1 MLFFANI
8 KIFSG
13 ELMLNIAFRKDVFL
27 RAFKMALIV
36 GIILAIINHG
46 DHIFLGTMT
55 VTNWIKI
62 LITFCVPFCV
72 STVSSVL
79 AIKKEQLTVR

>member
-1 MLFFANI
+1 MFHV
-8 KIFSG
+8 
-13 ELMLNIAFRKDVFL
+13 AFRKDVFH

-36 GIILAIINHG
+36 GIVLAIINHG
-46 DHIFLGTMT
+46 DHVSIGTMT

-72 STVSSVL
+72 STISSVL
-79 AIKKEQLTVR
+79 AIKKEQSTTR

>member
-1 MLFFANI
+1 MFH
-8 KIFSG
+8 
-13 ELMLNIAFRKDVFL
+13 IAFRKDVFL

-46 DHIFLGTMT
+46 YHIFLRKMI
-55 VTNWIKI
+55 VTNWTKI

-72 STVSSVL
+72 STVPSVL

>member
-1 MLFFANI
+1 MFH
-8 KIFSG
+8 
-13 ELMLNIAFRKDVFL
+13 IAFRKDVFL

-36 GIILAIINHG
+36 GIVLAIINHG
-46 DHIFLGTMT
+46 DHIYLGTMT
-55 VTNWIKI
+55 ITNWTKI
-62 LITFCVPFCV
+62 LITICVPFCV

>member
-1 MLFFANI
+1 MMF
-8 KIFSG
+8 
-13 ELMLNIAFRKDVFL
+13 NIAFRKDVFL
-27 RAFKMALIV
+27 RALKMALIV

-46 DHIFLGTMT
+46 DHIFLGTIT
-55 VTNWIKI
+55 VTNWTKI

-79 AIKKEQLTVR
+79 VIKKDQLTFR

>member
-1 MLFFANI
+1 MFH
-8 KIFSG
+8 
-13 ELMLNIAFRKDVFL
+13 IAFRKDVFL

-46 DHIFLGTMT
+46 DHIILGTMT
-55 VTNWIKI
+55 VTIWTKI

-79 AIKKEQLTVR
+79 AIQKEQLTVR

>member
-1 MLFFANI
+1 MFH
-8 KIFSG
+8 
-13 ELMLNIAFRKDVFL
+13 IAFRKDVFL

-55 VTNWIKI
+55 VTNWTKI
-62 LITFCVPFCV
+62 LIIFCAPFCV